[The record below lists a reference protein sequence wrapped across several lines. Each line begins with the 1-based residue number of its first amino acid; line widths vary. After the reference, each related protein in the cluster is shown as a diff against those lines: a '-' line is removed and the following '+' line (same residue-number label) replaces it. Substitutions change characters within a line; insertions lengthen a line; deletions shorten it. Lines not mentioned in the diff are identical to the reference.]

1 MSDNTHLRYE
11 PEERPPHALAAAM
24 GAQIVAMI
32 LTGIMITPLV
42 VSRTAG
48 LDPGQTSWLVFG
60 ALVAAGVSTWLQVS
74 RIGIMRASWQR

>member
-1 MSDNTHLRYE
+1 MSENSHLRFE

-48 LDPGQTSWLVFG
+48 LDGPTTSWLVFG
-60 ALVAAGVSTWLQVS
+60 PHIAAGPP
-74 RIGIMRASWQR
+74 